1 MSSHDLLARALID
14 VGSTAAASGPDRG
27 AALLDEVWPHAAT
40 SRTERKISERQRF
53 KVFKA
58 DGFRCR
64 YSGDLLFFPPY
75 LRSLSALWPEKFPYH
90 RNGKSEI
97 THIAYWSHIA
107 SLEHV
112 EPVATGGAEA
122 EDNWI
127 TTSMA
132 RNMVRSRFSL
142 TALDW
147 TVKPR
152 APLSDWDGGVGAML
166 DLLRAYPHLLDDEMH
181 GTALRQWQKWATE
194 NC

>member
-1 MSSHDLLARALID
+1 MSSHDELARALMD
-14 VGSTAAASGPDRG
+14 VGRTAVASGSDLG
-27 AALLDEVWPHAAT
+27 AAVLAEVWPHAVT

-64 YSGDLLFFPPY
+64 YSGALLFFPPY
-75 LRSLSALWPEKFPYH
+75 LRALSALWPEKFPYH

-97 THIAYWSHIA
+97 THIAYWSHLA

-112 EPVATGGAEA
+112 EPVATGGPEA

-142 TALDW
+142 AALDW

-166 DLLRAYPHLLDDEMH
+166 DLLRAYPHLLDDEKH
-181 GTALRQWQKWATE
+181 GMALRQWQRWAKE
-194 NC
+194 D